1 MKHERK
7 VNRKWA
13 ERWEAVEIIAKHPE
27 LSGIDALSLLFN
39 APSGSLQKEADTLQ
53 AGLIAQQEADIARMT
68 AEMEKRKAAVAQT
81 AQQETPADAQ
91 AAEIAAKADALAREI
106 DARLNAGD
114 SIAEMTEDG
123 TLTNEGDGVLTIA
136 EQHGKGKRRS
146 A

>member
-53 AGLIAQQEADIARMT
+53 AGLIAQQEADIARMN
-68 AEMEKRKAAVAQT
+68 AELEKRKASIVAPSV
-81 AQQETPADAQ
+81 QQETPADA
-91 AAEIAAKADALAREI
+91 EAAKVAADAEALARAI
-106 DARLNAGD
+106 DARL
-114 SIAEMTEDG
+114 EG
-123 TLTNEGDGVLTIA
+123 TSDDVQEVPEQT